1 VKEPEE
7 GAPPGDLRR
16 RCQRR
21 ALPACLDERRKPA
34 AGGIRTRIRRPRQSR
49 GIISPATFQG
59 LAHGGTGRRAH
70 PLRAMHRQAAAFAR
84 GEVLTGE
91 ERESS
96 HRDPIDLLV
105 VDGSA
110 AHVYLGPDRPAH
122 SRRLA
127 STSARR
133 SSNHHPIHIAMVPYK
148 STPDEVEVELAMK
161 TGGRWPAARS
171 TLHVEARLLNR
182 RRRRCHEVIEAQ
194 PDGAGAA
201 HLSPAAAPTSMLKHG
216 ATRPALHVQAGAEDD
231 GAITKTPREEATSSR
246 CRRRED
252 AEA

>member
-1 VKEPEE
+1 MKEPEE

-110 AHVYLGPDRPAH
+110 ARVYLGPDRPAH

-171 TLHVEARLLNR
+171 TLHVEARLLNQ

-201 HLSPAAAPTSMLKHG
+201 HLSPAAAPTSMLKPMPRTPSRRHHG
-216 ATRPALHVQAGAEDD
+216 RKRRQADA
-231 GAITKTPREEATSSR
+231 AAAKTPRHETPPKWQPML
-246 CRRRED
+246 
-252 AEA
+252 

>member
-1 VKEPEE
+1 MKEPEE

-70 PLRAMHRQAAAFAR
+70 PLRATHRQAAAFAR

-122 SRRLA
+122 SRRLSSPRLPRPGA
-127 STSARR
+127 RRIIIQSTSPWCRTRAR
-133 SSNHHPIHIAMVPYK
+133 
-148 STPDEVEVELAMK
+148 
-161 TGGRWPAARS
+161 
-171 TLHVEARLLNR
+171 
-182 RRRRCHEVIEAQ
+182 
-194 PDGAGAA
+194 
-201 HLSPAAAPTSMLKHG
+201 PTK
-216 ATRPALHVQAGAEDD
+216 
-231 GAITKTPREEATSSR
+231 
-246 CRRRED
+246 
-252 AEA
+252 

>member
-1 VKEPEE
+1 MAQPLTSTS
-7 GAPPGDLRR
+7 A
-16 RCQRR
+16 
-21 ALPACLDERRKPA
+21 
-34 AGGIRTRIRRPRQSR
+34 RI
-49 GIISPATFQG
+49 
-59 LAHGGTGRRAH
+59 
-70 PLRAMHRQAAAFAR
+70 
-84 GEVLTGE
+84 
-91 ERESS
+91 ESTAQQ
-96 HRDPIDLLV
+96 P
-105 VDGSA
+105 
-110 AHVYLGPDRPAH
+110 
-122 SRRLA
+122 A

-148 STPDEVEVELAMK
+148 STPDEVEVELAIK

-182 RRRRCHEVIEAQ
+182 RRRSCHEVIEAQ

>member
-1 VKEPEE
+1 
-7 GAPPGDLRR
+7 
-16 RCQRR
+16 
-21 ALPACLDERRKPA
+21 
-34 AGGIRTRIRRPRQSR
+34 
-49 GIISPATFQG
+49 
-59 LAHGGTGRRAH
+59 
-70 PLRAMHRQAAAFAR
+70 MHRQAAAFAR

-182 RRRRCHEVIEAQ
+182 R
-194 PDGAGAA
+194 
-201 HLSPAAAPTSMLKHG
+201 
-216 ATRPALHVQAGAEDD
+216 
-231 GAITKTPREEATSSR
+231 
-246 CRRRED
+246 
-252 AEA
+252 

>member
-1 VKEPEE
+1 MLVIVAKLQ
-7 GAPPGDLRR
+7 APFTS
-16 RCQRR
+16 
-21 ALPACLDERRKPA
+21 AH
-34 AGGIRTRIRRPRQSR
+34 
-49 GIISPATFQG
+49 IITTSSWRHQNKNPATASESRDHIAG
-59 LAHGGTGRRAH
+59 DIPRVGARRNRETCSSSPRHASSSRRLRPGR
-70 PLRAMHRQAAAFAR
+70 
-84 GEVLTGE
+84 
-91 ERESS
+91 SS
-96 HRDPIDLLV
+96 HRGGAGVQPSGPIDLLV

-110 AHVYLGPDRPAH
+110 ARVYLGPDRPAH

-201 HLSPAAAPTSMLKHG
+201 HLSPAAAPTSMLKPMPRTPSRRHHG
-216 ATRPALHVQAGAEDD
+216 RKRRQADA
-231 GAITKTPREEATSSR
+231 AAAKTPRHETPPKWQPML
-246 CRRRED
+246 
-252 AEA
+252 

>member
-1 VKEPEE
+1 MRPQAISVGDANAVHFLLALTSGGSQQLAASEQESGDRVRVEGSYRRRHSKGWRTEE
-7 GAPPGDLRR
+7 PGDVLILSAPCIVKPPPSPGAKFSQGRSGSPAIGTHRSSRR
-16 RCQRR
+16 RRLSR
-21 ALPACLDERRKPA
+21 SRLP
-34 AGGIRTRIRRPRQSR
+34 RPGSTCSQSTAQQ
-49 GIISPATFQG
+49 P
-59 LAHGGTGRRAH
+59 
-70 PLRAMHRQAAAFAR
+70 
-84 GEVLTGE
+84 
-91 ERESS
+91 
-96 HRDPIDLLV
+96 
-105 VDGSA
+105 
-110 AHVYLGPDRPAH
+110 
-122 SRRLA
+122 A